1 MKSKKQRF
9 VCLFLALVMALSP
22 LAGLYPVFAA
32 PPTEDAANYQP
43 AQPLDLH
50 GTPIQTGP
58 SFRLYHGQVAGR
70 NTMRLVVL
78 NPNPPNTGANAIRF
92 TTPGP
97 AQGWPTNQSGRLYIE
112 GLPAN
117 SRWFLTINN
126 IVIDVDDSGNMTV
139 VTGNLNDIW
148 PETVLYLRRVG
159 LPSYT
164 TADFGAYLSRDS
176 HPRVFFLPDD
186 VQRISDRRQ
195 IPDNVGTGA
204 NMGFET
210 NNAAIEA
217 AAAWSGTIPSAYNAG
232 VRNAIEAN
240 ALKFALGDGDQYAE
254 RAIYLAI
261 RHGQAYLATNPG
273 NNRQFNRTVRTL
285 SMAYSWTYNH
295 PSMFNDLPID
305 IAPEGA
311 RTALLNVIIGILDRP
326 QNDSGFLFPRMSPV
340 TGHGGEEGI
349 LFTQLMA
356 GIAIYNEFPALLDFV
371 YNRIMEDFVP
381 VRNWMF
387 RSGSNGQGSGYGPN
401 RHQFDMYALT
411 LLRPFGIEPF
421 NEYMPELMRQTQ
433 VYWRFPNSRTVV
445 AGDCFWSYSKH
456 WTSYWNLDSTESW
469 LAASLFNCGV
479 MQWEA
484 HPQRSF
490 RVQNDPLL
498 QLILR
503 DHTIP
508 MESPVAT
515 NRPLT
520 RFWDGPFPSMVAR
533 SAWQE
538 LPGMNSTAANYDAI
552 VVEMRMPRYYSAN
565 HQMLDVGSF
574 QIYYKG
580 WLAITAGDY
589 ASGYWD
595 GGNFPTGAPGHD
607 FNFNKRTISHNLV
620 TVVDPYEEWPAWTMY
635 WHANDGG
642 QRAPNRLR
650 EPTSF
655 ENWMNPPDPNDNYQM
670 SNLLGAHYGGGSNP
684 TVAPAFSFL
693 AGDLNYAY
701 TDKINRYQRSMVF
714 LNLGNDSDVPGAF
727 LVFDTLGIHDETY
740 ETTWRLHSVDQ
751 PVEVAAPDGVELR
764 AIIDKAPFSGVAY
777 RGRLINDTLLPAGA
791 ELTVIGGQGY
801 HHWIPHFTQ
810 SAQNRAATDPN
821 ARFSH
826 LVNNVSPTHGPGHNF
841 LPVNSHTNWGA
852 YPNINHPTL
861 QKIEDTGG
869 WRIEVTP
876 GGYSY
881 EHEFLNVIQIMD
893 RNNEGAEMVP
903 VLLEA
908 EGNAVNVIVGAN
920 IEGWD
925 VWFSRRTNAVDD
937 DFTIHTSQNAEELLI
952 TGVAPGNWYWYHHGN
967 GVYEFA
973 RAYFAGANTYTIA
986 TVDFATNLYHDGT
999 SYATNQ
1005 FVMQDMEF
1013 YVIHLS
1019 GVTAHIPVEF
1029 PGLGENLIMDG
1040 DFAANA
1046 LGAQM
1051 GGSFVNVAATGTQ
1064 WQPFAGGGVATT
1076 PWADY
1081 FDSNRMGRF
1090 TPRANARSGFYQG
1103 ITDRLVTSGSGLYE
1117 LSGTMRATGNAPA
1130 IPEYLTVALTMG
1142 NTRGENEMP
1151 GIPNWAWI
1159 TAANSNSV
1167 FTRIAANSDM
1177 NVWHE
1182 MSGTF
1187 LLDFEEDLQY
1197 AIVVA
1202 STTRQDLWNC
1212 DTQIAGIEAG
1222 DISLRRVQ
1230 SVATPQFTRLANGD
1244 VTITSATNWAR
1255 IYFTINGGY
1264 PLAGIRYVPGVGFQS
1279 YILPNQPGV
1288 QFYETPLSDLLE
1300 TDRVYAIAVLD
1311 GWNHSTNDF
1320 TNLRPNV
1327 DVDIASPHAL
1337 NSAASPLLV
1346 GYTAADA
1353 EAIELVVT
1361 VTNSGL
1367 GNATNL
1373 RVVSTGMFDIVEQP
1387 AATVL
1392 GTYAND
1398 NVPGTTT
1405 FTIRPQLGI
1414 TPPTRS
1420 EVLGWSTDGTVT
1432 LLGNDGVNITIDLT
1446 VFVDH
1451 IFGVYLEAIDPQDFV
1466 APDGYDT
1473 APELV
1478 VRLTVP
1484 PEQFTGNADLITWTL
1499 GGAGASSFEM
1509 VSFNIA
1515 YPQGHQTASVHPTG
1529 SDGWVQEVRTT
1540 VRPVLGLA
1548 VGEYTAHLRVTAAKG
1563 VVEYISFTF
1572 TVLTSEADGWELISV
1587 TQPAPVTGVPM
1598 GSPATAEG
1606 LRLPARTML
1615 VTDQGNIFANVT
1627 WNLSGIAYDPTL
1639 SVNQY
1644 FTVPGVV
1651 TLPQGV
1657 YNTANVP
1664 LNVTVDV
1671 AVDAPMLAGVGPNIV
1686 QDPSF
1691 EENAFGQRINAPG
1704 TGLFGG
1710 IGAGQW
1716 YPYANAGANAFASV
1730 YDPVGSITGNRYG
1743 SITSRPAADAR
1754 FGFYQNV
1761 TQGVVDAGGP
1771 GIFELSG
1778 WLRAAGPA
1786 PSMPDY
1792 LLLAVPTGTVQ
1803 HGGYDAYWLPGIAPW
1818 MWFTRAGASAMG
1830 RLGAYT
1836 QIPANN
1842 PGAMNQWNLL
1852 QNRIILDFD
1861 PSAGEEAVV
1870 VIATTDGSSVW
1881 TRPTSITEI
1890 HADSIFLGRVAAVAT
1905 PEITRDPVTGYVAI
1919 TSSTPFARIYYSVN
1933 GAAPL
1938 ANISLTP
1945 TVTGGTAYST
1955 PFQITANC
1963 EVRAIAVLD
1972 GWNNSTVATWV
1983 SDVTVPVFTW
1993 EIFNNGPG
2001 GTQYPRPNASLAE
2014 AGIIRM
2020 WTQLDD
2026 IGAPIYFAAASTI
2039 AAIDQ
2044 DNNCAQEFIRVNRI
2058 WTDGQG
2064 FADYFTSVDVNKNG
2078 GWQYINFYI
2087 TVYGQ
2092 TIHALLANANYGA
2105 TPDYYT
2111 VTFVVEAG
2119 AEGVYAATTTT
2130 AEVPAG
2136 EAIPADA
2143 IPNTTPRTGFYFAG
2157 WYPSN
2162 PAEHGPATG
2171 DVTFT
2176 ARFNPLFH
2184 YVTFEAGHGGELVP
2198 TNFGLTVRIRDGFTF
2213 WADRVPTPV
2222 ANYGYEFVE
2231 WTPYNP
2237 AGFIVRDNMTFTA
2250 VFAES
2255 IPLTP
2260 QIVSVTPVPVTV
2272 QRGNTV
2278 EIVVTTQGMPD
2289 GAWVELNVAWR
2300 AGLSIVGG
2308 PRFQIVNNQAT
2319 ITVAASADARLGR
2332 DGFAVSARTAGDW
2345 GSVVIIDSYLF
2356 VIEVQ

>member
-1 MKSKKQRF
+1 
-9 VCLFLALVMALSP
+9 LDTE
-22 LAGLYPVFAA
+22 AG
-32 PPTEDAANYQP
+32 D
-43 AQPLDLH
+43 
-50 GTPIQTGP
+50 
-58 SFRLYHGQVAGR
+58 
-70 NTMRLVVL
+70 
-78 NPNPPNTGANAIRF
+78 
-92 TTPGP
+92 
-97 AQGWPTNQSGRLYIE
+97 
-112 GLPAN
+112 
-117 SRWFLTINN
+117 
-126 IVIDVDDSGNMTV
+126 
-139 VTGNLNDIW
+139 
-148 PETVLYLRRVG
+148 
-159 LPSYT
+159 
-164 TADFGAYLSRDS
+164 
-176 HPRVFFLPDD
+176 
-186 VQRISDRRQ
+186 
-195 IPDNVGTGA
+195 
-204 NMGFET
+204 
-210 NNAAIEA
+210 
-217 AAAWSGTIPSAYNAG
+217 
-232 VRNAIEAN
+232 
-240 ALKFALGDGDQYAE
+240 
-254 RAIYLAI
+254 
-261 RHGQAYLATNPG
+261 
-273 NNRQFNRTVRTL
+273 NRQFNSKERTL

-295 PSMFNDLPID
+295 PSMFDDLPID

-421 NEYMPELMRQTQ
+421 NEYMPELMRQSQ

-469 LAASLFNCGV
+469 LAASLFNCGL

-498 QLILR
+498 QLLLR
-503 DHTIP
+503 DNTIP
-508 MESPVAT
+508 MQSPAQT

-714 LNLGNDSDVPGAF
+714 LNLGNDADVPGAF
-727 LVFDTLGIHDETY
+727 LVFDTLGIRDETY
-740 ETTWRLHSVDQ
+740 ETTWRMHSVDQ
-751 PVEVAAPDGVELR
+751 PVEVTAPDGVELR
-764 AIIDKAPFSGVAY
+764 AVIDKAPFSGVAY

-801 HHWIPHFTQ
+801 HHWISHFTQ
-810 SAQNRAATDPN
+810 SAQNRAAAAPN

-876 GGYSY
+876 GSYSY

-908 EGNAVNVIVGAN
+908 EGAASSFMVGAN

-925 VWFSRRTNAVDD
+925 VWFSRNTNAISEG
-937 DFTIHTSQNAEELLI
+937 FTIHASQNAQELLI
-952 TGVAPGNWYWYHHGN
+952 TGVAPGNWFWYHHGN

-973 RAYFAGANTYTIA
+973 RNYFAGATQYTIA

-999 SYATNQ
+999 SYTTSQ
-1005 FVMQDMEF
+1005 FVMQDMMF

-1019 GVTAHIPVEF
+1019 DVTPHLPVET

-1040 DFAANA
+1040 NFAANA

-1051 GGSFVNVAATGTQ
+1051 GGSFVSIEVTGTQ

-1076 PWADY
+1076 VWTDIFPP
-1081 FDSNRMGRF
+1081 NGRIGRF

-1103 ITDRLVTSGSGLYE
+1103 ITGRLTATEPGLFE
-1117 LSGTMRATGNAPA
+1117 LSGVMMATGAAPA
-1130 IPEYLTVALTMG
+1130 IPEYLMVSLTMG
-1142 NTRGENEMP
+1142 DVRGANQLP
-1151 GIPNWAWI
+1151 GIQPYAWV
-1159 TAANSNSV
+1159 TAANATSV
-1167 FTRIAANSDM
+1167 FQRIAADSDM

-1182 MSGTF
+1182 MGDTV

-1197 AIVVA
+1197 AIIVV
-1202 STTRQDLWNC
+1202 STTRQNLWNR
-1212 DTQIAGIEAG
+1212 DTSIAGIDASN
-1222 DISLRRVQ
+1222 IALRRVA
-1230 SVATPQFTRLANGD
+1230 SVATPEFTRLANGD

-1264 PLAGIRYVPGVGFQS
+1264 PLAGIRYVPGTGFQS
-1279 YILPNQPGV
+1279 YILPGQPNV
-1288 QFYETPLSDLLE
+1288 QFYEGSLSGLLE
-1300 TDRVYAIAVLD
+1300 TDRVYAIAILD
-1311 GWNHSTNDF
+1311 GWNHSTNAF
-1320 TNLRPNV
+1320 TNLRPDV
-1327 DVDIASPHAL
+1327 DVSVVLVDDARPHAF

-1346 GYTAADA
+1346 GYTEADA

-1361 VTNSGL
+1361 VTNYGL

-1373 RVVSTGMFDIVEQP
+1373 RVVSTGMFDIIQQP

-1398 NVPGTTT
+1398 GIPATTT
-1405 FTIRPQLGI
+1405 FTVRPQLGI

-1432 LLGNDGVNITIDLT
+1432 LLGNDGVSITIDLT

-1451 IFGVYLEAIDPQDFV
+1451 IFGVYLEAIDPADFV

-1473 APELV
+1473 APSLV

-1484 PEQFTGNADLITWTL
+1484 PDQFTGNADLITWTL
-1499 GGAGASSFEM
+1499 GGVDASSFEI
-1509 VSFNIA
+1509 VDFNRA
-1515 YPQGHQTASVHPTG
+1515 YPQGHQSASVHPIG

-1548 VGEYTAHLRVTAAKG
+1548 VGTHTAHLRVTAAKG
-1563 VVEYISFTF
+1563 VVEYINFTF
-1572 TVLTSEADGWELISV
+1572 TVLTSDADGWELVSV
-1587 TQPAPVTGVPM
+1587 IPPAPVTGVPM

-1606 LRLPARTML
+1606 LRLPARVML
-1615 VTDQGNIFANVT
+1615 VTDQGSIFANVT
-1627 WNLSGIAYDPTL
+1627 WNLTGIAYDPTL
-1639 SVNQY
+1639 SISQF

-1657 YNTANVP
+1657 NNTAGVS
-1664 LNVTVDV
+1664 LNVVVGV

-1686 QDPSF
+1686 LDPSF
-1691 EENAFGQRINAPG
+1691 EENAFGQRINVPS

-1710 IGAGQW
+1710 IGAGRW

-1730 YDPVGSITGNRYG
+1730 YDPEGSITGNRYG
-1743 SITSRPAADAR
+1743 RITGRPAADAR

-1778 WLRAAGPA
+1778 WMRAAGPA

-1792 LLLAVPTGTVQ
+1792 LLLAVPTGQ
-1803 HGGYDAYWLPGIAPW
+1803 MAHGGYDAYWLPGIAPW

-1830 RLGAYT
+1830 RLGAYH

-1852 QNRIILDFD
+1852 QNRIILDFNPD
-1861 PSAGEEAVV
+1861 AGEEAIV
-1870 VIATTDGSSVW
+1870 VIATSDGSSVW

-1890 HADSIFLGRVAAVAT
+1890 HADNIFLGRVAAVET
-1905 PEITRDPVTGYVAI
+1905 PVITRDQATGYVTI
-1919 TSSTPFARIYYSVN
+1919 TSATPFARIYYSVN
-1933 GAAPL
+1933 GAAPA

-1945 TVTGGTAYST
+1945 TVTGGTSYSA
-1955 PFQITANC
+1955 PFQVTESC
-1963 EVRAIAVLD
+1963 EVMAIAVLD
-1972 GWNNSTVATWV
+1972 GWNNSAISVWV
-1983 SDVTVPVFTW
+1983 NDVTVPVFNW
-1993 EIFNNGPG
+1993 HIFNNGPG
-2001 GTQYPRPNASLAE
+2001 GTQYPRPNPGLAA
-2014 AGIIRM
+2014 AGTIRM
-2020 WTQLDD
+2020 WAQLD
-2026 IGAPIYFAAASTI
+2026 GVNAPAYFDAADTIVALDQDGVCAMEFVTVNQMWVAGTGWANYFNMVNVNKNGQWQYINLYITVYGETVHVLLANALFEPPILPVFGWNIFNNGPGGTQYPRANPGLAASGTI
-2039 AAIDQ
+2039 RMWAQLDGVNTPVYLDAADTIVALDQ
-2044 DNNCAQEFIRVNRI
+2044 DGQCAMEFVRVNRM
-2058 WTDGQG
+2058 WVAGTGW
-2064 FADYFTSVDVNKNG
+2064 ADYFNMVDVNKNG
-2078 GWQYINFYI
+2078 QWQYINLSI

-2092 TIHALLANANYGA
+2092 TVHVLLVNAQFEPP
-2105 TPDYYT
+2105 T
-2111 VTFVVEAG
+2111 E
-2119 AEGVYAATTTT
+2119 E
-2130 AEVPAG
+2130 
-2136 EAIPADA
+2136 
-2143 IPNTTPRTGFYFAG
+2143 PR
-2157 WYPSN
+2157 
-2162 PAEHGPATG
+2162 
-2171 DVTFT
+2171 
-2176 ARFNPLFH
+2176 
-2184 YVTFEAGHGGELVP
+2184 
-2198 TNFGLTVRIRDGFTF
+2198 
-2213 WADRVPTPV
+2213 
-2222 ANYGYEFVE
+2222 
-2231 WTPYNP
+2231 
-2237 AGFIVRDNMTFTA
+2237 
-2250 VFAES
+2250 
-2255 IPLTP
+2255 
-2260 QIVSVTPVPVTV
+2260 IVSVTPNPAMVE
-2272 QRGNTV
+2272 QGGEV

-2289 GAWVELNVAWR
+2289 GAWVDLNVAWR
-2300 AGLSIVGG
+2300 EGLTIVGG
-2308 PRFQIVNNQAT
+2308 PRFYIVDGQAI
-2319 ITVAASADARLGR
+2319 ITVAATNNARLGQ
-2332 DGFAVSARTAGDW
+2332 DGFSVAARVLGDW
-2345 GSVVIIDSYLF
+2345 GSVTIVDSYLF
-2356 VIEVQ
+2356 VIEIVEVE